1 MNKGCFTKERLKGNK
16 FAIGNPPNRTSFT
29 EGHTPANASP
39 DYKPRLNK
47 HSRDGLQ
54 VICTI
59 PEKKK
64 AKSRGRKYTTRKRTS
79 FARVVVGIE
88 HIPGGC
94 VVYHRDGN
102 ALNNSKRN
110 LEVITR
116 AELMRRNHETK

>member
-16 FAIGNPPNRTSFT
+16 FALGNPPNKTSFI
-29 EGHTPANASP
+29 EGHTPANAKP
-39 DYKPRLNK
+39 DYKPRTLL

-64 AKSRGRKYTTRKRTS
+64 AKSRGRKYRTRRRTS
-79 FARVVVGIE
+79 FSRVVIGLKN
-88 HIPGGC
+88 IPGGC
-94 VVYHRDGN
+94 VVYHKDGD
-102 ALNNSKRN
+102 ALNNAKNN

-116 AELMRRNHETK
+116 AELMKRNKGR